1 MTVIQ
6 ESSLVFYKK
15 LLFQQFTHR
24 INLAQIGK
32 GKILVVQYHPF
43 GTLFQRKVLNLRK
56 ETKRHNDLATVRQE
70 SCHFPRK
77 EEISNFFTPTDPLF
91 ILHISCY

>member
-1 MTVIQ
+1 MYVSNEPEADIQ
-6 ESSLVFYKK
+6 KNGGSLMRVAIHY

-24 INLAQIGK
+24 IDLTQIGK

-56 ETKRHNDLATVRQE
+56 ETKRHNDLTTVRQE
-70 SCHFPRK
+70 SSHFSTERRGYY
-77 EEISNFFTPTDPLF
+77 
-91 ILHISCY
+91 HQQG